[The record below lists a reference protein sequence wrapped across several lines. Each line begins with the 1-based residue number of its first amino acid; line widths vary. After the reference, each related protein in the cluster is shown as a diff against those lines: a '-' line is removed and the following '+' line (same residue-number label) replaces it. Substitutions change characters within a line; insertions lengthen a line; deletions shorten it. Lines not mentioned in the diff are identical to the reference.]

1 PAQAR
6 SAMSVLLPR
15 ISESQ
20 QEELRL
26 VDASLESRAT
36 YQSWNHANLANVLPV
51 VTAFALI
58 LLIACTNLSNVL
70 LARGLSRQREIGI
83 RLSLGASRSR
93 IVRQLVTETAL
104 LSVIAGGVGLAISH
118 WSWILI

>member
-1 PAQAR
+1 MQ
-6 SAMSVLLPR
+6 
-15 ISESQ
+15 
-20 QEELRL
+20 L

-36 YQSWNHANLANVLPV
+36 YQSWNHANLANVLPI
-51 VTAFALI
+51 VTAFAFI

-70 LARGLSRQREIGI
+70 LARALNRRREIGV

-104 LSVIAGGVGLAISH
+104 LSLIAAGVGLAVSH
-118 WSWILI
+118 ASWTLIRRVVVC